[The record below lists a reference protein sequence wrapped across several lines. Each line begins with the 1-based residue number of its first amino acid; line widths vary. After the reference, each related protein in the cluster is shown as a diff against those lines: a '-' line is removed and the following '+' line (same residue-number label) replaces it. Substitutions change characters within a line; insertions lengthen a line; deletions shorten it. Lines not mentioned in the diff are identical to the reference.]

1 MGEREG
7 DGGGEGQV
15 FYLINSSVSECSPV
29 SPDTTSQY
37 LLHLLSLY
45 IAIIQP
51 GLSQS
56 VSQAV
61 MSSGISINDC
71 VCLFYIEAATVIL
84 VTVYQAL
91 FIFANFLSF
100 SCKIQ

>member
-45 IAIIQP
+45 IAIIQ
-51 GLSQS
+51 GEAESVSQS
-56 VSQAV
+56 VSQSV
-61 MSSGISINDC
+61 ISINVC
-71 VCLFYIEAATVIL
+71 FCLFYIEAATVIL

-100 SCKIQ
+100 CRKIQ